1 MGQKNKCG
9 ILRWGERINDPR
21 ATAAEGRRWATA
33 AYHQNVQK
41 KKKKRGEC
49 VEGVSI
55 GDSKPRGG
63 WPDCCQ
69 HWLYPPPKATG
80 MLSAQCSICTENKGP
95 VTEGDKN
102 RTELSHF
109 RCHSPGK
116 HHGPHLEHIVRIKVR
131 VNKQATKRDL
141 ESSPVSTNDFYRR
154 RPNSS
159 PGVPQK
165 V

>member
-1 MGQKNKCG
+1 MWYSVVGWAG
-9 ILRWGERINDPR
+9 LRGLMIQEPLQLRDG
-21 ATAAEGRRWATA
+21 AELQQHTI
-33 AYHQNVQK
+33 K
-41 KKKKRGEC
+41 TCKKRKKNGGW
-49 VEGVSI
+49 GVSR

-63 WPDCCQ
+63 RPDCCQ

-95 VTEGDKN
+95 VTGGDKN

-116 HHGPHLEHIVRIKVR
+116 HHGPHLEHIVRIKAG

-141 ESSPVSTNDFYRR
+141 DCSPMSTNDFYRR
-154 RPNSS
+154 RPGSS

>member
-1 MGQKNKCG
+1 MIQEPLQ
-9 ILRWGERINDPR
+9 LRDG
-21 ATAAEGRRWATA
+21 AELQQHTIKTCKKR
-33 AYHQNVQK
+33 K
-41 KKKKRGEC
+41 KKWGG
-49 VEGVSI
+49 GVSR

-63 WPDCCQ
+63 RPDCCQ

-95 VTEGDKN
+95 VTGEDKN

-116 HHGPHLEHIVRIKVR
+116 HHGPHLEHIVRIKAR

-141 ESSPVSTNDFYRR
+141 DSSPMSTNDFYRR
-154 RPNSS
+154 RPGSS